1 MVDNESNWIID
12 ICDEIIFMLNNNQF
26 NYTNNTKYNSLIVKL
41 FKDYINFIDS
51 YNNQEENPERFFGN
65 YTQEELSALEIF
77 KALLRDSRELI
88 DTDVNNPD
96 NIALLEKY
104 FNQIA
109 LNLDKTTRVQAVQ
122 TFNPTHLPM
131 TSITTH
137 ENNNNKKIIKANE
150 KWLNDLTLIS
160 QQQKRI
166 EFEQNFLY
174 HKNIDT
180 KNRIVKNHY
189 RIFNLLVNQDLII
202 WKDQNNRLYHRQK
215 AFEKEQKITKNE
227 IADITGFYIS
237 VYDSTKDV
245 QVIDAD
251 YIIISLLP
259 TVRKNI
265 FCPFSN
271 NELLF
276 ICNNLYDKNTFEYTK
291 LLEKRLVPLRI
302 NQLEKEINPIRIQ
315 PYYFQISN
323 QIINKEHE
331 LQYLRNSLVAKDE
344 SFIEKLLKLIFQN
357 NDEFYFFI
365 SWLSNYF
372 WTLNKSNIALV
383 LIGDSETTD
392 ILVDYIIKPIFVK
405 NKKYFST
412 INNETLKNS
421 DDEKLLADKIFY
433 HFDNLSGKTDSRRI
447 SKLLRNIVKP
457 NYITPSQAWDND
469 EPYIYG
475 EVLVTS
481 EKENPYSY
489 LKKIFTSCS
498 VLRVKSMD
506 TILDS
511 LNIEYSQFDKNIA
524 DDLNNFV
531 NKLVQ
536 YSQYNKFPEVLNTD
550 EKIFLHTMKNGV
562 LITPKIDREI
572 DTFIEN
578 ILSKYTSAFKLIKEY
593 DEEMYEELLSNF
605 DEDMIVQPLLN
616 TYFNILNGDML
627 IPDNAEFIKILQTK
641 AEMFKEVLNDKS
653 KSNGKKRYK
662 IFR

>member
-51 YNNQEENPERFFGN
+51 YNNQEENPERFFDN
-65 YTQEELSALEIF
+65 YTQEELIALEVF
-77 KALLRDSRELI
+77 KALFRDSNEFI
-88 DTDVNNPD
+88 DIDLNNPD
-96 NIALLEKY
+96 DIALLEKS

-109 LNLDKTTRVQAVQ
+109 LNLDKTTPVQAVQ

-137 ENNNNKKIIKANE
+137 ENDNNKKIIKANE

-160 QQQKRI
+160 EQQKRI

-180 KNRIVKNHY
+180 KNRILENHY
-189 RIFNLLVNQDLII
+189 RTVNLLTNQDLII
-202 WKDQNNRLYHRQK
+202 WKDQNNRLYYRQK

-227 IADITGFYIS
+227 IADITSFYIS

-245 QVIDAD
+245 LVIDAD
-251 YIIISLLP
+251 YIIISLLL

-271 NELLF
+271 NEFLF
-276 ICNNLYDKNTFEYTK
+276 ICNSLYDKNTFEYTK
-291 LLEKRLVPLRI
+291 LLEKRFVPLRI

-315 PYYFQISN
+315 PYYFQTSN
-323 QIINKEHE
+323 QIINKEYE
-331 LQYLRNSLVAKDE
+331 LQYLGNSLVAKDE

-365 SWLSNYF
+365 SWLSNFF

-392 ILVDYIIKPIFVK
+392 MLVDYIIKPIFVK
-405 NKKYFST
+405 NKKYLST

-457 NYITPSQAWDND
+457 NYTTPSQAWDND

-489 LKKIFTSCS
+489 LKKIFSSCS
-498 VLRVKSMD
+498 VLRVKSVD

-511 LNIEYSQFDKNIA
+511 LNIDYSQFDKNIA

-572 DTFIEN
+572 DTFVEN
-578 ILSKYTSAFKLIKEY
+578 ILSKYISAFKLLKKY

-605 DEDMIVQPLLN
+605 DEDMIAQPLLS
-616 TYFNILNGDML
+616 TYFNIFNRDML
-627 IPDNAEFIKILQTK
+627 IPDNVEFIKILQTK
-641 AEMFKEVLNDKS
+641 ADMFKEALNDKS

>member
-1 MVDNESNWIID
+1 M
-12 ICDEIIFMLNNNQF
+12 
-26 NYTNNTKYNSLIVKL
+26 
-41 FKDYINFIDS
+41 
-51 YNNQEENPERFFGN
+51 
-65 YTQEELSALEIF
+65 
-77 KALLRDSRELI
+77 
-88 DTDVNNPD
+88 
-96 NIALLEKY
+96 
-104 FNQIA
+104 
-109 LNLDKTTRVQAVQ
+109 
-122 TFNPTHLPM
+122 
-131 TSITTH
+131 
-137 ENNNNKKIIKANE
+137 
-150 KWLNDLTLIS
+150 
-160 QQQKRI
+160 
-166 EFEQNFLY
+166 
-174 HKNIDT
+174 
-180 KNRIVKNHY
+180 
-189 RIFNLLVNQDLII
+189 
-202 WKDQNNRLYHRQK
+202 
-215 AFEKEQKITKNE
+215 
-227 IADITGFYIS
+227 
-237 VYDSTKDV
+237 
-245 QVIDAD
+245 
-251 YIIISLLP
+251 P